1 MKPCQTKIFLKHL
14 KDNPVLY
21 AILVLALGI
30 RLYGIQF
37 GLPGLYH
44 ADETIVVN
52 HAIAYSTWDLNP
64 HYFQVPPLVS
74 YFLFF
79 EYGVFYL
86 IGRVFGFFGSIVDFQ
101 TLFFEDPTSFYL
113 IGRITVGAITGTASV
128 FFVYILGK
136 NVFSKTVGIISALFL
151 SLAFLHVRNSHYIY
165 FDITMVLFLILTYIY
180 IYKFL
185 ETGLRKD
192 YILAGCF
199 AGIAVAVKYNAALV
213 LASLMTGHLVY
224 CLKLKNKSSGKIKV
238 VNSKIVLSLV
248 FMVLTFIVLNPF
260 CIIDIKFFL
269 NSFLSQAHS
278 QTPQGFLYH
287 LRHSLFQG
295 LGVPLS
301 VLCLIGFFYSFYKNS
316 RKLIVFVSFP
326 LVYFLSIVIFSQQH
340 ARYVLPLVPFML
352 VLAAWFLESIISRG
366 GVLNTKAKIL
376 ITAVSIMVIL
386 PSGFKS
392 VYSDYVFSKKD
403 TRILAKEWIE
413 DKIPYGTKIAIDHP
427 FHAPK
432 LYQSK
437 EQLED
442 KLNYVSK
449 IKIVNIF
456 GKQILEKRLSPA
468 QEKGIRLL
476 LNIVERKPN
485 YNLYFPTKEGTDPS
499 SEFLFARPVIPFE
512 YDYLQDNG
520 IEYVIVTNEGISRNN
535 EKLFLDLKKNGKVV
549 AMFTP
554 YKDKER
560 KFSVSNVTKTGG
572 PLKSEELYAR
582 ERNGEIIYIYK
593 LNSRN

>member
-1 MKPCQTKIFLKHL
+1 
-14 KDNPVLY
+14 V
-21 AILVLALGI
+21 I
-30 RLYGIQF
+30 RLYGVQF
-37 GLPGLYH
+37 GLPGLNH

-52 HAIAYSTWDLNP
+52 HAIAYSAWDLNP

-113 IGRITVGAITGTASV
+113 IGRITVGAIAGTASV

-136 NVFSKTVGIISALFL
+136 NVFSNTVGIISAFFL
-151 SLAFLHVRNSHYIY
+151 ALTFMHVRNSHYIY
-165 FDITMVLFLILTYIY
+165 FDITMILFLILTYIF

-185 ETGLRKD
+185 ETGLRRD
-192 YILAGCF
+192 YVLAGCF
-199 AGIAVAVKYNAALV
+199 AGIAIAVKYNAALIIAP
-213 LASLMTGHLVY
+213 LIIGHFIY
-224 CLKLKNKSSGKIKV
+224 YFTNKDSGKIKV

-260 CIIDIKFFL
+260 CIIDMKFFL

-278 QTPQGFLYH
+278 QTPQGFLHH

-301 VLCLIGFFYSFYKNS
+301 VLCLTGFFYSFYKLS
-316 RKLIVFVSFP
+316 RKLIVFISFP
-326 LVYFLSIVIFSQQH
+326 LVYYLSTVVFSQQH
-340 ARYVLPLVPFML
+340 ARYVLPLIPFL
-352 VLAAWFLESIISRG
+352 LIFAAWFLESIIFRG
-366 GVLNTKAKIL
+366 GVPTSKAKIL
-376 ITAVSIMVIL
+376 ITAASIMVVL
-386 PSGFKS
+386 PTGIKS
-392 VYSDYVFSKKD
+392 VYSDYIFSKKD
-403 TRILAKEWIE
+403 TRTLAKEWIE
-413 DKIPYGTKIAIDHP
+413 DKIPYGTKIAIDHNL
-427 FHAPK
+427 HAPK
-432 LYQSK
+432 LYQSR

-456 GKQILEKRLSPA
+456 GKRVLEKRLSPA

-476 LNIVERKPN
+476 ISIVGKTPY
-485 YNLYFPTKEGTDPS
+485 YNLYFPIKEGTDPS

-512 YDYLQDNG
+512 YNNLRNNG
-520 IEYVIVTNEGISRNN
+520 IEYVIATNQGILRNN
-535 EKLFLDLKKNGKVV
+535 EELFLDLERKGKIV
-549 AMFTP
+549 ARFTP

-560 KFSVSNVTKTGG
+560 KFSVSNVTRTGG

-593 LNSRN
+593 LDSRN